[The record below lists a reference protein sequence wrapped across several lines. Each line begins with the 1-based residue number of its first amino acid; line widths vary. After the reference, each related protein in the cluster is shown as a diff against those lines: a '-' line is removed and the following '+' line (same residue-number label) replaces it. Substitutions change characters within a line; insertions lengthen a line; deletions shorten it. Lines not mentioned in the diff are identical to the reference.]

1 MQACPLPVSI
11 SVGNRAFEEER
22 ARVSSVPVKCYNFY
36 VVEGMK
42 SVRRLFMLVQ
52 PERVGGGGEWWWG
65 GVKGLVGI
73 GRSQNRTG

>member
-36 VVEGMK
+36 AVEGMK
-42 SVRRLFMLVQ
+42 AYAGSSCWCSLKGLGVAGR
-52 PERVGGGGEWWWG
+52 GGGEG
-65 GVKGLVGI
+65 
-73 GRSQNRTG
+73 